1 MHDCIQHCMLLSPH
15 SLVATYNV
23 SVLCNRKQAKPDLVA
38 KDAMVLTREVRE
50 VLHHLHQDQYF
61 NLFDM
66 NMTKTHNT
74 SMAIFLGDV
83 KLFCLLKAVFNN
95 VCTALLN
102 LCLRR
107 QHKVGVGKDWM
118 DRAKELG
125 ATEENFH
132 EADMRKFQK
141 FCMGLDRLY

>member
-1 MHDCIQHCMLLSPH
+1 MH
-15 SLVATYNV
+15 
-23 SVLCNRKQAKPDLVA
+23 
-38 KDAMVLTREVRE
+38 
-50 VLHHLHQDQYF
+50 
-61 NLFDM
+61 
-66 NMTKTHNT
+66 MTKTHNT
-74 SMAIFLGDV
+74 GTAIFLGDV
-83 KLFCLLKAVFNN
+83 IPSCLLKAAFNK
-95 VCTALLN
+95 VCMALLN

-141 FCMGLDRLY
+141 FCMGLDKLD